1 MVRNYTMTNETAG
14 ILLLAWGCIKKHALQ
29 GLQKNLLVKSRF
41 NHGKQTWVKTEV
53 VWFHSNSNLKIY
65 GNPPEGMLT
74 GVTGLLD
81 IA

>member
-1 MVRNYTMTNETAG
+1 MRQQVFCCLPGDASKNTHY
-14 ILLLAWGCIKKHALQ
+14 KV
-29 GLQKNLLVKSRF
+29 LQKNLLVKSRF
-41 NHGKQTWVKTEV
+41 NHGKQAWVKTEV